1 MKGLITTTGF
11 NSWRVL
17 YLKDNNVEDKIKILN
32 ELGYIVECDN
42 NAYIVYFS
50 EDNSIV
56 DGGVEVFKS
65 IDDIFLYMDKEG
77 WLEDVQV
84 AILDIDGETID
95 ASNVT
100 LHCEMVTI
108 DDEEN
113 SFAQFDLSKMS
124 DIEKIAL
131 IGEVE
136 FSVIKQCNGVYRVKD
151 WQGGNLGNIEYQRFR
166 DIDVIIDRL
175 DVYWNDYSITFK

>member
-1 MKGLITTTGF
+1 MKGLIRTFGF
-11 NSWRVL
+11 NAWRIM
-17 YLKDNNVEDKIKILN
+17 YLKDNSVEDKIKILN
-32 ELGYIVECDN
+32 ELGYIVKCEND
-42 NAYIVYFS
+42 AYVLYFA

-56 DGGVEVFKS
+56 DVGTEVFES

-77 WLEDVQV
+77 WLEDIEV

-95 ASNVT
+95 TSNVT

-108 DDEEN
+108 DDEED
-113 SFAQFDLSKMS
+113 SFAQYDLSKMS

-136 FSVIKQCNGVYRVKD
+136 FSVIKQCNGVYSLKD
-151 WQGGNLGNIEYQRFR
+151 CQGGNLANVEYQRFR
-166 DIDVIIDRL
+166 NIDEIIDRL